1 MHGNVGELIL
11 TNMVKWAP
19 DNVIAVGPWIY
30 GIKEEMVSIF
40 HFLLTDQSTL
50 ILGIME
56 MITGKIWRATTLT
69 TKTPFTRN
77 VECWAE

>member
-30 GIKEEMVSIF
+30 GIKEENLSFFINRPINIDLGNNGNDHRKNLESNNTHNKNTVY
-40 HFLLTDQSTL
+40 QKCR
-50 ILGIME
+50 ILGGVD
-56 MITGKIWRATTLT
+56 T
-69 TKTPFTRN
+69 
-77 VECWAE
+77 